1 MSTASN
7 TGPVNIEEAKAQLAA
22 AQAAAA
28 IAEAIDA
35 YQAAGYRSLALDP
48 LYDALATVNFSIRQA
63 KRSTS

>member
-1 MSTASN
+1 MSTASYA
-7 TGPVNIEEAKAQLAA
+7 GPVNIEEADAQLAA

-28 IAEAIDA
+28 IAKAIEA
-35 YQAAGYRSLALDP
+35 YQTAGYRSLAIDP